1 MTRFEKIN
9 KRKHYRYIQ
18 TADMTEIERQSWTD
32 KYNCFAKEST
42 DGGIIEIQPIQRC
55 ILDENQRPIENT
67 KESVLMFSVCDE
79 NYRNEIGI
87 FLSSRN
93 DIRELRDY
101 LNRYLEK

>member
-1 MTRFEKIN
+1 MVKFEKIN
-9 KRKHYRYIQ
+9 KQKHYRYIQ
-18 TADMTEIERQSWTD
+18 TADMTERERRSWAN

-55 ILDENQRPIENT
+55 LLDENQQPIEST

-79 NYRNEIGI
+79 NYKNEIGI

-93 DIRELRDY
+93 DIRDLRDY
-101 LNRYLEK
+101 LNLYLEK